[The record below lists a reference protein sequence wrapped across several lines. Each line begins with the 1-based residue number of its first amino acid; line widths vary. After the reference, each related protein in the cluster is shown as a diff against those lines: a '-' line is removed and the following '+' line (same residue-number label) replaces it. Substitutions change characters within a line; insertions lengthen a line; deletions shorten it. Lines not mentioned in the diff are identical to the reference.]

1 MQCLIWNQLQCPV
14 HQQVLVNPSERVN
27 DPIPPLYV
35 RMAAIEGLADQA
47 AKVSGKA
54 LKGQLFTVAEAN
66 AGEFQLVIVVL

>member
-1 MQCLIWNQLQCPV
+1 MHSASASAGEP
-14 HQQVLVNPSERVN
+14 ERVK

-35 RMAAIEGLADQA
+35 GIAAIDGLADQA

-54 LKGQLFTVAEAN
+54 LKVGQLFTVAEAH

>member
-1 MQCLIWNQLQCPV
+1 MQCLIWNQLQCAV

-35 RMAAIEGLADQA
+35 RMA
-47 AKVSGKA
+47 
-54 LKGQLFTVAEAN
+54 FTVAEAH